1 MRVLAPWRQRAA
13 VAPGGAAAEEGQ
25 PLEVARKSAAA
36 GAVDP
41 GEAAQPLEVARKS
54 GRSGDLIEEAGLVA
68 ARPPPPR
75 SRARRALRAARRR
88 PLTIA
93 TVAVRCS
100 AGVAFSTEHNVET
113 DGYYLNVQ
121 AGGGAKIKVARRL
134 PRPSARR
141 RGTG

>member
-54 GRSGDLIEEAGLVA
+54 GRSGDLIEEAGLCHQFGMIFLQA
-68 ARPPPPR
+68 Y
-75 SRARRALRAARRR
+75 L
-88 PLTIA
+88 
-93 TVAVRCS
+93 
-100 AGVAFSTEHNVET
+100 FSLKNDEEVL
-113 DGYYLNVQ
+113 D
-121 AGGGAKIKVARRL
+121 RL
-134 PRPSARR
+134 
-141 RGTG
+141 GIGIYKEL

>member
-75 SRARRALRAARRR
+75 SRARGGRCGRRA
-88 PLTIA
+88 
-93 TVAVRCS
+93 
-100 AGVAFSTEHNVET
+100 
-113 DGYYLNVQ
+113 
-121 AGGGAKIKVARRL
+121 GA
-134 PRPSARR
+134 P
-141 RGTG
+141 

>member
-54 GRSGDLIEEAGLVA
+54 GRSGDLIEEAMGDQDRAVQPGDARSPDGQIPNHLVRPRA
-68 ARPPPPR
+68 KPRQARK
-75 SRARRALRAARRR
+75 S
-88 PLTIA
+88 
-93 TVAVRCS
+93 
-100 AGVAFSTEHNVET
+100 
-113 DGYYLNVQ
+113 
-121 AGGGAKIKVARRL
+121 
-134 PRPSARR
+134 
-141 RGTG
+141 